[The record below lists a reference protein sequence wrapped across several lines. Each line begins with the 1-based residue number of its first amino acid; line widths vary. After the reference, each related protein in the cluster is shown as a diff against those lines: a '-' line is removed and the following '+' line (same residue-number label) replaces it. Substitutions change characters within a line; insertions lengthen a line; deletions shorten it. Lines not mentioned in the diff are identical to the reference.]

1 MTKIGFGKIE
11 LNPMENMLRFEL
23 CPSGVWLEISPVI
36 SSTWRQF
43 ASIFSDPMNDEFP
56 LKQKI
61 VREFIAK
68 AVPGIR
74 SALWH
79 PEPIVDLPIL
89 KCFAHV
95 GEMTVSICA
104 DRLYREHPSA
114 EWLQS
119 GYVSLRAIGDQLIS
133 ETVPGLG

>member
-1 MTKIGFGKIE
+1 MPQIGFGKIE
-11 LNPMENMLRFEL
+11 LKAMENMLRFEL
-23 CPSGVWLEISPVI
+23 CPSGVRLEISPVV
-36 SSTWRQF
+36 SSTLSQF
-43 ASIFSDPMNDEFP
+43 ENIFPEEMNVEFP

-61 VREFIAK
+61 VRKLIVT
-68 AVPGIR
+68 AVPSIR
-74 SALWH
+74 SAVWH
-79 PEPIVDLPIL
+79 PEPIVDLPTL

-119 GYVSLRAIGDQLIS
+119 GYVSLCEIGDQMIS
-133 ETVPGLG
+133 EMVADLG